1 VTTPDTGRFVLGG
14 NGTSVAVDADG
25 TYPFTL
31 GPAGTPVNVRDALA

>member
-14 NGTSVAVDADG
+14 NGTPVTVDAGG

-31 GPAGTPVNVRDALA
+31 GPAGTPVNVRDPLA